1 MGNSDWKGE
10 EGRKAKIFLKV
21 TLGDAVFQ
29 TLSSPSIQYLLVSW
43 SYQSLD
49 LTDSTSFNVSDP
61 SLLSRYTVPI
71 GGGAGG
77 GSALT
82 LTQTTTVASYLL
94 TSLVTSPPSY
104 PSLKPEPS
112 F

>member
-1 MGNSDWKGE
+1 MKG
-10 EGRKAKIFLKV
+10 KDLLKV

-29 TLSSPSIQYLLVSW
+29 TPSSPLIQYLLVSW

-49 LTDSTSFNVSDP
+49 RTDSTSFDVSDP

-77 GSALT
+77 CSALT

-94 TSLVTSPPSY
+94 MSLVTSPPSY
-104 PSLKPEPS
+104 TSLKPEPS